1 MTEKTTTSVEES
13 IRENFRKEIL
23 DPSLYSLPSTEEY
36 YINAV
41 DTEWYTRI
49 VDEYKRR
56 RQTGNKTDEDLT
68 KDLMYYQETPPI
80 LDPGYYPTESVFVIR
95 PTNLKAYNTESQVF
109 AGGIDGDTIRF
120 SALDAECG
128 DEATQSMVNNT
139 AQAWY
144 SAILG
149 FKVSGAPSTNI
160 ADVRILCVDCPE
172 VAHVSVLSNVNSKDE
187 ISFLDSRDRALGDIA
202 NDSSYTY
209 LKYQCVDNSS
219 DNRSEWVFEAR
230 SPETVAK
237 FIDING
243 GWHEVLTKDEYAKIR
258 GDENI
263 ISSSNIS
270 NCIYVTVDDT
280 QLDKIA
286 QGNECA
292 RMMYT
297 LIQDAQDAR
306 IIVESNTQSRQGDN
320 LYPSWADKERL
331 RSQDTFL
338 KMWDLFAQ
346 NFGDHNLY
354 QQSGFN
360 MVGQELYGRMLGVLY
375 LQVPYGK
382 NGELIWINAA
392 KYLVANSNK
401 TQINKSINSSV
412 VNGAYQNFVA
422 NILRPETYEYNE
434 RLWAD
439 AVWDTLSKADNRF
452 NIQTKAFN
460 AHTDGLTMKNK
471 TFDQAMTDLKDWTVL
486 LGDVAFMVP
495 PTSIRCISQ
504 TRTERVPV
512 VRSKGTIAKGMH
524 HSDRL
529 VELHLYFNGKDGING
544 VPVEDTLP
552 NDSNEHE
559 SKITYYI
566 NGARALLA
574 EFKLTPFLPIENNY
588 INNVLGIHA
597 VCFSNISLS
606 TVPGFPF
613 LLQCVL
619 TLREFD
625 IQSYMP
631 QLPPSDY
638 TTGFKNYFAQTINY
652 DTMRYYYQ
660 RPLLL
665 GEELA
670 KKNLSITSDDF
681 MAATLFSNR
690 TAMIP
695 MTGIKHSMADF
706 YIANEDYLKE
716 LLQIQRN
723 MANKAAGGNFYT
735 PNEIEVQYM
744 QDLAKVAK
752 GLVAINNDTTLAKL
766 LSQKE
771 LQNSV
776 SRIKTILT
784 DTAGDIISSIE
795 LKYEIA
801 YGQSDQPYLLVNL
814 YTPYIENETVIEN
827 LKAEG
832 GKYMNIS
839 GEDLLKDNAFKLAF
853 KQDGNGNYY
862 VDTQSQDCG
871 FIAYCAENAAVQ
883 NPNEH
888 ATQLKQA
895 IDLEQLESIH
905 FETYIKNVRIS
916 SFSATCSNWFTNI
929 ALQNADAVAPQY
941 MGGQDID
948 IQIELQTSDA
958 AVAALLGDLPR
969 ISSYL
974 HRVYHSVLPMYPVRI
989 DSEFTNMLGVT
1000 EIAIETVTVNTVPNM
1015 PHLYSISLQMK
1026 SVDRTL
1032 RNREALQKVDI
1043 DVAKSNEHITEAND
1057 QVADQTKT
1065 YFDLNRTLSQV
1076 NLYPDLE
1083 LPTIQELSEHGF
1095 QFVRYKN
1102 RTMKYPDPDFY
1113 IIYPGVLM
1121 SEAIRAAIVK
1131 FIHDEIDTLGNT
1143 PWTDKFGAKFE
1154 MNSLGYIDFST
1165 SNNEFRKQ
1173 MEMYRKTMLDAK
1185 MRMSEIEAQTNEIK
1199 ALSALGDL
1207 GAWDISSSIKAVFLE
1222 TYYYKQLIQYA
1233 SKNDKLEEINNVVD
1247 KALVDKNDPVS
1258 DDYVYWQLKNTRE
1271 IIQHIDNVLS
1281 GKPSD
1286 TIRAED
1292 YNTMLTEALDVSGT
1306 FGDIDRSLLT
1316 NTAQL
1321 ILNLTGPV
1329 PNVSA
1334 AIENVGNIKDE
1345 LPDTGSAA
1353 VTGGVI
1359 GGVLG
1364 TIIPGAGTV
1373 AGAGIGVAI
1382 GSAADALYSYAD
1394 NNLSWN
1400 VKRMIIAGAAG
1411 RAGREVYTDD
1421 ITDFT
1426 KYISTFA
1433 EFTATPWTVLS
1444 KDKEDVPYSLS
1455 GVPWMPDAKCVAIS
1469 KPSTKQD
1476 PTGTRV
1482 YTAEEINNF
1491 TVDDDGE
1498 ISDTVADS
1506 LNSVAEAGYF
1516 HIKFYTQQELEEIIA
1531 PETLDP
1537 ERLKEK
1543 NKDMA
1548 YPYGPN
1554 DRVFTIDP
1562 YYRYATTREIN
1573 HLKLTL
1579 MKYPWY
1585 SIQLFY
1591 REVLYWLSFL
1601 YKQHI
1606 FPSITMD
1613 VKREDATNE
1622 EKILQDLK
1630 NQMGAT
1636 NDSVDAAVNAS
1647 SENLTDE
1654 EKVSLTEKQQKLKEA
1669 AKNTSEFQQKTATA
1683 ISQFMKTS
1691 GDALDRGK
1699 LFAAIA
1705 LAITDGDKGLIDA
1718 MERRDYD
1725 ILNGYVNSA
1734 FSPNTNIVNSDTA
1747 RGRLRKFILAL
1758 VGMGAIDDV
1767 KDIGKAPATPAQ
1779 KFYSAKNQRKIL
1791 EAAEDPA
1798 QWLFHSFYD
1807 MCRTDCRGRLLRA
1820 FPTFYML
1827 LVDEGRKVG
1836 FWKLHDNFYNTNSI
1850 AEIKIVKSRKIPA
1863 DTASITMSNL
1873 FDTFTTQDEDGK
1885 YNYKYNFN
1893 DVFDSIFSPKKY
1905 AEQEEMRRSLTP
1917 EINRAKLRPG
1927 VRIHIRMGYGNDA
1940 SLLGTTF
1947 NGTIAEIKEGPAME
1961 LIAQGDGVELCNQL
1975 LDVDRDDLI
1984 DDVMYRENFLGNTLF
1999 ENTGGQTPKTILDTL
2014 LTQRGSWLAK
2024 QLEDTDF
2031 SEYFN
2036 ENPYGIYHFGDPKF
2050 KDIEYDGE
2058 PTQNI
2063 YEIDKTP
2070 SFGKDMIYNPDTNTV
2085 EDQSGNSDTASSTID
2100 DVNTDFSGP
2109 GTGLIS
2115 DIQLINAA
2123 IEDFFQ
2129 YDEYLDINGDETAPS
2144 ISFLIGDKTIWDI
2157 LHICASTS
2165 PEFIGSV
2172 ADFGFRSTMFLGR
2185 PKYYYAFDYKRVNGS
2200 IIERRKPFSQY
2211 HIYWDDCDII
2221 NNTITASKK
2230 NLKTVVTGLY
2240 TRELYPTTSH
2250 CKVGPLY
2257 TDIEIFPENQRSIL
2271 YDTQLVARNK
2281 WWNGGYPTKDYLRSA
2296 DQTGGRSVFTYL
2308 GSAWNFAGKVIGGIP
2323 NYIGQMVYNNVVPD
2337 TMKDDRHAR
2346 IARNMTASK
2355 LKDCMREMYQGQLLV
2370 MGDPSVKP
2378 YDRFFVTDVFRD
2390 ISGCCT
2396 VRDVTHMFSVKN
2408 GFTTAITPDCISVV
2422 DDRDEFVVQ
2431 QMMAKLSY
2439 TLLST
2444 TIVYKIASTVSAK
2457 LYASGISTVKAG
2469 ESIIANL
2476 FKTGRASSLAGT
2488 ATEYFRPLSGVLG
2501 RMFSGVRGIAAVGT
2515 AAATATI
2522 SVPAIVATILGM
2534 TAVYCVTST
2543 LSNMLKNFTENLQV
2557 LKVFPLKRHGL
2568 PYTSGLEGSTGL
2580 VQGSPAENETGS
2592 IKTLVSWLA
2601 PSTGNTA
2608 LSWSGSDMLGN
2619 ILRMMFV
2626 PEDIQNIAARYRVDS
2641 EMTTG
2646 DGSPYYS
2653 EERMANL
2660 FNSISSKAPVHF
2672 KNSISILSKYPA
2684 CAWTNSREVKRSME
2698 HFQILSDSNLVNDGN
2713 LRNHSYLPEEPI
2725 LKEML
2730 QNSFF
2735 RMVHNGQEF
2744 SDYNR
2749 LHTYHLPVKDEI
2761 RAVNGIEDASGNHVV
2776 DLPYLSPRA
2785 ASVLSCMIQN
2795 MYDTVRNHV
2804 VTNENDT
2811 ETARKNMEN
2820 EYVVLKKALRAGD
2833 INDTYGIS
2841 GFSFV
2846 LEGFGTYT
2854 SKHMEDMLKDIQTKQ
2869 DPDKTV
2875 FRYKKL
2881 ENGEFAIIVSPEKK

>member
-1 MTEKTTTSVEES
+1 MIEKTTISAEES

-128 DEATQSMVNNT
+128 DEATQALVNNT

-187 ISFLDSRDRALGDIA
+187 ISFWDSRNRALGDIA

-230 SPETVAK
+230 SPETVSK

-258 GDENI
+258 GDESI

-422 NILRPETYEYNE
+422 KILRPETYEYNE

-439 AVWDTLSKADNRF
+439 AIWDTLSKADNRF

-460 AHTDGLTMKNK
+460 THTDGLTMKNK

-552 NDSNEHE
+552 NNSDEHE
-559 SKITYYI
+559 SKITYYM

-690 TAMIP
+690 TAMMP

-735 PNEIEVQYM
+735 PNEVEVQYM

-752 GLVAINNDTTLAKL
+752 GLVAINNDTTLTKL

-784 DTAGDIISSIE
+784 DTAGDVISSIE
-795 LKYEIA
+795 LKYETV
-801 YGQSDQPYLLVNL
+801 YGQSDQPYLLVYL
-814 YTPYIENETVIEN
+814 YTPYVENETVIEN

-839 GEDLLKDNAFKLAF
+839 GEDLLKDNTFKLAF

-974 HRVYHSVLPMYPVRI
+974 HRVYHNVLPMYPVRI
-989 DSEFTNMLGVT
+989 DSEFTNLLGVT

-1032 RNREALQKVDI
+1032 RNREALQKVDV
-1043 DVAKSNEHITEAND
+1043 DVAKSNEHITESTD
-1057 QVADQTKT
+1057 QITEQTKT
-1065 YFDLNRTLSQV
+1065 YFDLNRTISQV

-1113 IIYPGVLM
+1113 IIYPDVLM

-1131 FIHDEIDTLGNT
+1131 FIHDETEAFGST

-1154 MNSLGYIDFST
+1154 MMGWGQIDLST

-1173 MEMYRKTMLDAK
+1173 LDLYRQTKLDAK
-1185 MRMSEIEAQTNEIK
+1185 MRLSEIEAQANEIK

-1222 TYYYKQLIQYA
+1222 TYYYKQLMQYA
-1233 SKNDKLEEINNVVD
+1233 AKNDKLEEINNIVD
-1247 KALVDKNDPVS
+1247 EALVDENDPVS
-1258 DDYVYWQLKNTRE
+1258 DDYVYRQLKKTRE

-1286 TIRAED
+1286 TIRSED
-1292 YNTMLTEALDVSGT
+1292 YNDMLINALDISGT
-1306 FGDIDRSLLT
+1306 IENSSFSRALNTVADII
-1316 NTAQL
+1316 AP
-1321 ILNLTGPV
+1321 TGNV
-1329 PNVSA
+1329 VSA
-1334 AIENVGNIKDE
+1334 YEANSLGWNI
-1345 LPDTGSAA
+1345 
-1353 VTGGVI
+1353 
-1359 GGVLG
+1359 
-1364 TIIPGAGTV
+1364 
-1373 AGAGIGVAI
+1373 
-1382 GSAADALYSYAD
+1382 
-1394 NNLSWN
+1394 
-1400 VKRMIIAGAAG
+1400 KRMILAGAAG
-1411 RAGREVYTDD
+1411 RAGREVFTDD
-1421 ITDFT
+1421 ITDFS
-1426 KYISTFA
+1426 KYINTFSDLL
-1433 EFTATPWTVLS
+1433 TNWLTLIS
-1444 KDKEDVPYSLS
+1444 KEKTGVPLTISS
-1455 GVPWMPDAKCVAIS
+1455 VPWMPDAKCVAIS

-1491 TVDDDGE
+1491 TVDDNGE
-1498 ISDTVADS
+1498 FSDEATNR
-1506 LNSVAEAGYF
+1506 LNNIAEAGYF
-1516 HIKFYTQQELEEIIA
+1516 HIKFYTQRELEAIIA

-1543 NKDMA
+1543 NKGMTV
-1548 YPYGPN
+1548 PYSPN
-1554 DRVFTIDP
+1554 DRVFMIDP
-1562 YYRYATTREIN
+1562 YYRYATMREIN
-1573 HLKLTL
+1573 HLKMML
-1579 MKYPWY
+1579 MEYPWY

-1601 YKQHI
+1601 YKQHV

-1622 EKILQDLK
+1622 EKILNDLK

-1636 NDSVDAAVNAS
+1636 NDSVTAAVDAS
-1647 SENLTDE
+1647 SEKLTDE
-1654 EKVSLTEKQQKLKEA
+1654 EKASLTEKQQKLKEA

-1683 ISQFMKTS
+1683 IAQFMKTS

-1791 EAAEDPA
+1791 EAAEDPK

-1807 MCRTDCRGRLLRA
+1807 MCRTDYRGRLLRA

-1947 NGTIAEIKEGPAME
+1947 NGTIAEIKEGPVME
-1961 LIAQGDGVELCNQL
+1961 LIAQGDGIELCNQL

-2031 SEYFN
+2031 SQYFN

-2063 YEIDKTP
+2063 YEIDKMP

-2085 EDQSGNSDTASSTID
+2085 EDQSGNSNINNESD
-2100 DVNTDFSGP
+2100 DATDRVDIDFSNPTLGP
-2109 GTGLIS
+2109 ELAI
-2115 DIQLINAA
+2115 AA
-2123 IEDFFQ
+2123 TEDLVQAAEEFVRA
-2129 YDEYLDINGDETAPS
+2129 DEYLDVNGDETAPS

-2157 LHICASTS
+2157 LHICASAS
-2165 PEFIGSV
+2165 PEFIGAV

-2185 PKYYYAFDYKRVNGS
+2185 PKYYYAFDYKRVNGG

-2257 TDIEIFPENQRSIL
+2257 ADIEIFPENQRSIL

-2281 WWNGGYPTKDYLRSA
+2281 WWNGGYPTKDYLRSV
-2296 DQTGGRSVFTYL
+2296 DQTGRGLWDYLCTTAASAASVAIKTVL
-2308 GSAWNFAGKVIGGIP
+2308 SPAC
-2323 NYIGQMVYNNVVPD
+2323 YIGQMVYNNIVPD
-2337 TMKDDRHAR
+2337 DMKDDRHAR
-2346 IARNMTASK
+2346 IARNMAASK

-2378 YDRFFVTDVFRD
+2378 YDRFFVTDMFRD
-2390 ISGCCT
+2390 ISGSCT

-2431 QMMAKLSY
+2431 QTTNKLMY
-2439 TLLST
+2439 TVLST
-2444 TIVYKIASTVSAK
+2444 CLTYKLAAAVSAK
-2457 LYASGISTVKAG
+2457 LYAGGISTVKAG
-2469 ESIIANL
+2469 ESILARL
-2476 FKTGRASSLAGT
+2476 FSTGRASSLAGT
-2488 ATEYFRPLSGVLG
+2488 TAEYFRPMSGLLG
-2501 RMFSGVRGIAAVGT
+2501 RMFSGARGVVAVGA
-2515 AAATATI
+2515 AAATVTVSI
-2522 SVPAIVATILGM
+2522 PAIVATIVGM
-2534 TAVYCVTST
+2534 TAVYCITSC
-2543 LSNMLKNFTENLQV
+2543 LSNMLKSFTENLQV

-2568 PYTSGLEGSTGL
+2568 PYTSGLEGSSGL
-2580 VQGSPAENETGS
+2580 VYGSPAENETGS
-2592 IKTLVSWLA
+2592 VKTLVSWLS
-2601 PSTGNTA
+2601 PSTGNTWYD
-2608 LSWSGSDMLGN
+2608 WSAN
-2619 ILRMMFV
+2619 ILREIIV
-2626 PEDIQNIAARYRVDS
+2626 PEDIQNIAARYCVDA
-2641 EMTTG
+2641 EITTG

-2854 SKHMEDMLKDIQTKQ
+2854 NKHMEDMLKDIQTKQ